1 MSEESR
7 AQKFTYAAH
16 KGGYL
21 SVLGAFLFLT
31 LAESTLIVFLVLRFV
46 PAAPVQAALLTL
58 IGLLLVA
65 LFGKL
70 LVPLWTSHRLSSTA
84 LDLHYGLDFHARVP
98 LALLLSAQ
106 PVKERVG
113 AFAVPHYDAEKQR
126 ISLAFSEHG
135 QVLLHLA
142 RPRAFRLRLR
152 SDCLADELLISLDQ
166 RDAFLAA
173 LKKLHLAHPEQSTT
187 DAPDAR
193 AAIAAEPPG
202 LLQVGRYAPGAIA
215 EDAPVTLRA
224 EQLTRRFAGLTV
236 VEDLNLAIRAGE
248 IYGFLGPNGAGK
260 STTIKML
267 VGLLR
272 PDAGRAWLAGH
283 DVWQDPIQAK
293 SALGYVADRALLYP
307 RLSGREFL
315 DFLAQLRGLP
325 LTEARTRIDTLLDL
339 LELTEAADRPCG
351 SYSFGM
357 KRKLALAGALLPR
370 PAVLI
375 LDEPLNGLDPRS
387 ARRLK
392 DLFAQLAADG
402 ATIFLS
408 THDLA
413 TAGEICQR
421 IGILDRG
428 HLLAEGTPAELR
440 TLASAPNLEEVFM
453 TLTARTQEVSA

>member
-1 MSEESR
+1 MSEEST

-21 SVLGAFLFLT
+21 SVLGTFLFLT
-31 LAESTLIVFLVLRFV
+31 LAEGTLIVFLILRFV
-46 PAAPVQAALLTL
+46 PAPPLQAALLAL
-58 IGLLLVA
+58 IGLLLA
-65 LFGKL
+65 AIFGKL
-70 LVPLWTSHRLSSTA
+70 LVPLWTGHRLSATE
-84 LDLHYGLDFHARVP
+84 LELHYGLDFHARLP

-113 AFAVPHYDAEKQR
+113 VFAVPQYDAAKRR
-126 ISLAFSEHG
+126 ISLAFSERG
-135 QVLLHLA
+135 QVLLRLKH
-142 RPRAFRLRLR
+142 PVAFRLWLR
-152 SDCLADELLISLDQ
+152 SDCRAEELLISLDQ
-166 RDAFLAA
+166 CDAFLAA
-173 LKKLHLAHPEQSTT
+173 LNKLHLAQPEQSTT
-187 DAPDAR
+187 GRPELR
-193 AAIAAEPPG
+193 AAIAAEPPA
-202 LLQVGRYAPGAIA
+202 LFPVARHVPVATA
-215 EDAPVTLRA
+215 EAGPVALRA
-224 EQLTRRFAGLTV
+224 EQLTRRFASLTV
-236 VEDLNLAIRAGE
+236 VENLNLAVRTSE

-272 PDAGRAWLAGH
+272 PTSGRAWLAGY
-283 DVWQDPIQAK
+283 DVWQEPIQAK

-315 DFLAQLRGLP
+315 AFLAQLRRLP
-325 LTEARTRIDTLLDL
+325 LKEAQARIDSLLDL
-339 LELTEAADRPCG
+339 LELSEAADRLCG

-357 KRKLALAGALLPR
+357 KRKLALAGALLHR

-387 ARRLK
+387 SRRLK

-402 ATIFLS
+402 TTIFLS

-413 TAGEICQR
+413 TAGEICRR

-428 HLLAEGTPAELR
+428 HLLAEGTPDELR
-440 TLASAPNLEEVFM
+440 TLACAPNLESVFM

>member
-1 MSEESR
+1 MSEEST

-21 SVLGAFLFLT
+21 SVLGTFLFLT
-31 LAESTLIVFLVLRFV
+31 LAEGTLLVFLILRFV
-46 PAAPVQAALLTL
+46 PAPPLQAALLAL
-58 IGLLLVA
+58 LGLLLA
-65 LFGKL
+65 AIFGKL
-70 LVPLWTSHRLSSTA
+70 LVPLWTCHRLFATEVE
-84 LDLHYGLDFHARVP
+84 LHYGLDFHARVP

-113 AFAVPHYDAEKQR
+113 AFAVPHYDAAQRR
-126 ISLAFSEHG
+126 ISLAFSERG
-135 QVLLHLA
+135 QVLLRLA
-142 RPRAFRLRLR
+142 QPTAFRLRLR

-166 RDAFLAA
+166 RDAFLDAFN
-173 LKKLHLAHPEQSTT
+173 KLHPAQAEQSTT
-187 DAPDAR
+187 GRPEPHAT
-193 AAIAAEPPG
+193 IAAE
-202 LLQVGRYAPGAIA
+202 LTALTQVARHEPVAIA
-215 EDAPVTLRA
+215 EDAPVALRA
-224 EQLTRRFAGLTV
+224 ERLTRRFAGLTV
-236 VEDLNLAIRAGE
+236 VENLNLAVRTGE

-283 DVWQDPIQAK
+283 DVWQEPIQAK

-315 DFLAQLRGLP
+315 AFLAQLRGLP
-325 LTEARTRIDTLLDL
+325 LQEARTRSNELLDL

-357 KRKLALAGALLPR
+357 KRKLALAGALLHR

-387 ARRLK
+387 TRRLK

-413 TAGEICQR
+413 TVGEICQR

-428 HLLAEGTPAELR
+428 RLLAEGTPDELR
-440 TLASAPNLEEVFM
+440 ALAGAPNLESVFM
-453 TLTARTQEVSA
+453 TMTARTQEVSA